1 MKYKSTNLRLNFGSD
16 MVGFALHIVFHV
28 LGGRLFRVGLK
39 DE

>member
-16 MVGFALHIVFHV
+16 MVGFALYLVSHL
-28 LGGRLFRVGLK
+28 LGGRLLRVGLK